1 MGMEVMDAREC
12 KEESQLE
19 CVCAGNA
26 VTSFDTLALSS
37 QTCCQPLWSEF
48 QAEGV
53 EDEGIR

>member
-1 MGMEVMDAREC
+1 VMDAREC